1 MKPRI
6 PPEGQPTDDS
16 TTTRL
21 PGRPIPGDGAP
32 RRLALS
38 VFHPDGVHVTVLSP
52 GVPVILGRAAPADVR
67 IADRS
72 LSRVHAR
79 FILAEEDRVLVAD
92 LRSTNGSWVSGVAI
106 DRCELPVGGE
116 VLLGRVVV
124 RVHALGPDEGPAGLG
139 DEGALRSA
147 LTTAIEAAQRSGDR
161 LAVVFFRCAAP
172 LPPEDTHTVP
182 PGDVSRWSHRVQAIL
197 GPGDRIARARRDAVL
212 VLLLATDARSALA
225 RARGA
230 LDRAGPEEPS
240 LLAGIAPFPDAA
252 ISADKLVDRARA
264 AADAARESDPI
275 HVAREGAW
283 SAEVLS
289 PTAGP
294 VFASEPMRRTIALVE
309 RAASS
314 RVPVVL
320 SGETGTGKEVLA
332 RFLHE
337 KSPRRDRPMVSVN
350 CAAIPAQLVEST
362 LFGHERGAFT
372 GAATAQRGVFEA
384 ADGGTVFLDEVGE
397 LSLAAQAALL
407 RVLETQRLT
416 RVGSTREI
424 TVDVRIVAATHRDL
438 ERMAEEGQFRSDLY
452 YRIATMVVRIPA
464 LRERRDDIPLLARRF
479 LEGRAIDSAQ
489 APPSIQPEALAA
501 LVAHDWPGNVR
512 ELKNAIE
519 RALVVAQDGH
529 IELAD
534 LPERVRGSSP
544 ATSNGAPAFTSGTAP
559 ATGATAPPASPAPPL
574 TPPHGEVDLRAEM
587 MAHERRLLVE
597 MLAACDWNKT
607 KAAQRL
613 GLPVRTLTYKM
624 TALGI
629 SRPER

>member
-1 MKPRI
+1 
-6 PPEGQPTDDS
+6 
-16 TTTRL
+16 
-21 PGRPIPGDGAP
+21 
-32 RRLALS
+32 
-38 VFHPDGVHVTVLSP
+38 
-52 GVPVILGRAAPADVR
+52 
-67 IADRS
+67 
-72 LSRVHAR
+72 
-79 FILAEEDRVLVAD
+79 
-92 LRSTNGSWVSGVAI
+92 
-106 DRCELPVGGE
+106 
-116 VLLGRVVV
+116 
-124 RVHALGPDEGPAGLG
+124 
-139 DEGALRSA
+139 
-147 LTTAIEAAQRSGDR
+147 
-161 LAVVFFRCAAP
+161 
-172 LPPEDTHTVP
+172 
-182 PGDVSRWSHRVQAIL
+182 
-197 GPGDRIARARRDAVL
+197 
-212 VLLLATDARSALA
+212 
-225 RARGA
+225 
-230 LDRAGPEEPS
+230 
-240 LLAGIAPFPDAA
+240 
-252 ISADKLVDRARA
+252 
-264 AADAARESDPI
+264 
-275 HVAREGAW
+275 
-283 SAEVLS
+283 
-289 PTAGP
+289 
-294 VFASEPMRRTIALVE
+294 
-309 RAASS
+309 
-314 RVPVVL
+314 
-320 SGETGTGKEVLA
+320 
-332 RFLHE
+332 
-337 KSPRRDRPMVSVN
+337 MVSVN

-372 GAATAQRGVFEA
+372 GAAAAQRGVFEA

-559 ATGATAPPASPAPPL
+559 ATSATAPPASPAPPL